1 MKMLVTVPQPD
12 DLLDLQF
19 FSLESIRAEHGKEAV
34 KHLRRLAIRKIYKGL
49 NWEKVGFRM
58 IEGPMLKPG
67 AEVELPA
74 NGIIIGLDSLHAAYD
89 WRAVPNIKIPP
100 FQVELSA
107 WAIGRGLLLPVF
119 KSRNIEE
126 MTGWLQASS

>member
-1 MKMLVTVPQPD
+1 MLVTVPQPD
-12 DLLDLQF
+12 DLLDLQL

-34 KHLRRLAIRKIYKGL
+34 KHLRRLVIRKIFKGL
-49 NWEKVGFRM
+49 RSEEGGFRV
-58 IEGPMLKPG
+58 IQGPMVKPG

-89 WRAVPNIKIPP
+89 WRAAPNVKIPP
-100 FQVELSA
+100 FQIELSA

>member
-1 MKMLVTVPQPD
+1 MLVTVPQPD

-34 KHLRRLAIRKIYKGL
+34 KHLRKLAIRKIYKGL
-49 NWEKVGFRM
+49 NWKEVGFRM

-74 NGIIIGLDSLHAAYD
+74 NEIIVGLDYL
-89 WRAVPNIKIPP
+89 RANYNQRADPETKVPS
-100 FQVELSA
+100 FQVELTA
-107 WAIGRGLLLPVF
+107 WTIARGLLLPAY
-119 KSRNIEE
+119 KSKSIDE
-126 MTGWLQASS
+126 MVRWLQSSS